1 MQNLPICV
9 QDRKMYA
16 PEKQKSFHFGDIYK
30 SLILKDKFSS
40 PDKSPDN
47 APKMNEITSQNRE
60 AA

>member
-1 MQNLPICV
+1 
-9 QDRKMYA
+9 MYA